1 MSDNLPRT
9 RDADDATHDDA
20 PPTDAVSDEVKT
32 AAADADSNA
41 VSPGAADVEAA
52 KDAAA
57 ATDEAEHS
65 EADIP
70 GIPDTVGTEERL
82 PGTDASAPADA
93 S

>member
-1 MSDNLPRT
+1 MSDNLPHQ

-20 PPTDAVSDEVKT
+20 PPTDAVSDEVK
-32 AAADADSNA
+32 ADAA
-41 VSPGAADVEAA
+41 EAA
-52 KDAAA
+52 E
-57 ATDEAEHS
+57 ATDEAEQS

-70 GIPDTVGTEERL
+70 GIPDTAGTDERL